1 MSTRDPSTFEKEHGL
16 NFADKGLLKTAF
28 VHSSYV
34 NELDGEGQEDNER
47 LEFLG
52 DSVIG
57 FVVSEW
63 LFSRYPKSR
72 EGELTAMRAAL
83 VRKEALA
90 RFARKLNLG
99 DFLFLGHGEEESGG
113 RKRSATL
120 CATFEA
126 LIGAMFLDLGM
137 DAVRAFLLPI
147 VQADIAPETL
157 QSLHKDPKSR
167 LQEWSQGAFGILP
180 RYRLVDQSGP
190 DHAKTFMFQVS
201 IKEHRIG
208 VGEGASKQDAS
219 LAAAAMALQRL
230 GLASPEYMPN
240 PGLEERFP
248 IDAMEPPASTS

>member
-1 MSTRDPSTFEKEHGL
+1 MSTRDPSAFEKEHGL
-16 NFADKGLLKTAF
+16 NFTDKALLRTAF

-34 NELDGEGQEDNER
+34 NELEGEGQEDNER

-52 DSVIG
+52 DSVLG

-90 RFARKLNLG
+90 RFARKLSLG

-126 LIGAMFLDLGM
+126 VIGAIFLDLGM
-137 DAVRAFLLPI
+137 GAVRGFLLPI
-147 VQADIAPETL
+147 VQADIATEAL

-167 LQEWSQGAFGILP
+167 LQEWSQEVFGILP
-180 RYRLVDQSGP
+180 RYKLVDQSGP
-190 DHAKTFMFQVS
+190 DHAKVFMFQVS
-201 IKEHRIG
+201 VRDHRIG
-208 VGEGASKQDAS
+208 VGVGASKQDAS

-230 GLASPEYMPN
+230 GLPSPEYTQN
-240 PGLEERFP
+240 LALEERFP
-248 IDAMEPPASTS
+248 IDPLDQTGA